1 MSDINLAIDGMT
13 CASCVARVE
22 RALGRVP
29 GVREASV
36 NLATHSA
43 RVSVDGAAGDAL
55 LQAVEKAGYEAAL
68 IEPDAAPPAAVD
80 HDPTWKVV
88 LALLLSAPLVLPM
101 ADDLFGRHWMLP
113 AAWQFAL
120 AAPVVFWLGA
130 RFFIAGGKA
139 LRAGSGNMDLL
150 VALGTGAAFALSVW
164 LWWRSPDAMPPLY
177 FESAAVVVSLVLL
190 GKWLEA
196 RATKKTLAAL
206 DALRALAPDVATVR
220 RDGVEAQVP
229 LAQVRRGD
237 VVIVRPGE
245 RVPVD
250 GALQEGRSHFDES
263 LVTGESLPV
272 ARDVGEHVIGGSIN
286 GEGRV
291 VITTTAIG
299 GQTLLARIVAMVE
312 SAQTKKPPIQRVVDQ
327 VAAVFVPV
335 VVAIA
340 LITWLGWGL
349 IAGQWE
355 QGLVHAVSVLVIA
368 CPCAL
373 GLATPTALMVGTG
386 LAAQRGILVR
396 DAQALEVMRNVTV
409 VAFDKTGTLTQGQ
422 PRLVAIDGDEAV
434 LADAAALQA
443 ASEHPLARAVLRAA
457 AERGITPV
465 AASDVKAIAGRG
477 IEGRIGDRLLRLG
490 SSRWMQEIGVVIDTP
505 KDSAHTVSWL
515 AEGDAPTLRGRLDF
529 GDEPKPNAAAAIA
542 ALHAQGIR
550 SVMVSGDQPG
560 AAHAIASRLGID
572 EVHAQVLPEDK
583 AALIASL
590 RDGGKH
596 KVAMVGDGINDAP
609 ALAAADVGLAM
620 STGTDVAMA
629 TAGLTL
635 LRGDPMLVAEAH
647 ALSRAVTHKIR
658 QNLGWAFA
666 YNVLGI
672 PLAAFGFLTPMI
684 AGAAMALSSVSVVTS
699 ALMLRRW
706 KTPTKRPPAGGLGNE
721 PAAAF
726 SGSTAP

>member
-1 MSDINLAIDGMT
+1 VSDINLAIEGMT

-43 RVSVDGAAGDAL
+43 RVSVEGAAGDAL
-55 LQAVEKAGYEAAL
+55 LQAVEKAGYEAAV
-68 IEPDAAPPAAVD
+68 IEPDVAPHEAVD
-80 HDPTWKVV
+80 RDPTWKVV
-88 LALLLSAPLVLPM
+88 LALLLSAPLALPM
-101 ADDLFGRHWMLP
+101 AGDLIGRHWMLP
-113 AAWQFAL
+113 AAWQLAL
-120 AAPVVFWLGA
+120 AAPVVFWLGE
-130 RFFIAGGKA
+130 RFFVAGGKA
-139 LRAGSGNMDLL
+139 LRAGTGNMDLL

-164 LWWRSPDAMPPLY
+164 LWWRSPDAMPHLY

-220 RDGVEAQVP
+220 RDGVESQVP
-229 LAQVRRGD
+229 LATVRRGD
-237 VVIVRPGE
+237 EVIVRPGE

-250 GALQEGRSHFDES
+250 GTLAEGRSHFDES

-286 GEGRV
+286 GEGHV
-291 VITTTAIG
+291 VVTTTAIG

-312 SAQTKKPPIQRVVDQ
+312 SAQAKKPPIQRLVDQ

-335 VVAIA
+335 VVGIA
-340 LITWLGWGL
+340 LLAWLGWGL

-422 PRLVAIDGDEAV
+422 PRLVAIDGDDAV

-457 AERGITPV
+457 AERGLTH
-465 AASDVKAIAGRG
+465 AAAADVKAVAGRG
-477 IEGRIGDRLLRLG
+477 IEGRVGARRLRLG
-490 SSRWMQEIGVVIDTP
+490 STRWMQELGLSIETL

-515 AEGDAPTLRGRLDF
+515 AEGEPPTLRGRLDF
-529 GDEPKPNAAAAIA
+529 GDEPKANAAAAVA

-550 SVMVSGDQPG
+550 TVMVSGDQPG
-560 AAHAIASRLGID
+560 AANAIAARLGID

-590 RDGGKH
+590 RDNGKH
-596 KVAMVGDGINDAP
+596 VVAMVGDGINDAP

-635 LRGDPMLVAEAH
+635 LRGDPMLVAEAQ

-672 PLAAFGFLTPMI
+672 PLAAFGFLTPVI

-706 KTPTKRPPAGGLGNE
+706 KPRV
-721 PAAAF
+721 F
-726 SGSTAP
+726 

>member
-1 MSDINLAIDGMT
+1 VSDINLAIEGMT

-43 RVSVDGAAGDAL
+43 RVSIDGAGGDAL

-68 IEPDAAPPAAVD
+68 IEPDAVPPEAVD
-80 HDPTWKVV
+80 HDPAWKVG

-101 ADDLFGRHWMLP
+101 AGDLFARHWMLP
-113 AAWQFAL
+113 AAWQFML

-150 VALGTGAAFALSVW
+150 VALGTGAAFALSLW
-164 LWWRSPDAMPPLY
+164 LWWRNPDAMPHLY

-206 DALRALAPDVATVR
+206 DALRALAPDIATVR
-220 RDGVEAQVP
+220 RDGALQTVP
-229 LAQVRRGD
+229 LALVRRGD
-237 VVIVRPGE
+237 EVVVRPGE

-250 GALQEGRSHFDES
+250 GTVLEGRSHFDES

-272 ARDVGEHVIGGSIN
+272 ARDVGERVIGGSIN
-286 GEGRV
+286 GEGRIV
-291 VITTTAIG
+291 VKTTAIG
-299 GQTLLARIVAMVE
+299 GQTLLGRIVAMVE
-312 SAQTKKPPIQRVVDQ
+312 SAQAKKPPIQRLVDQ

-335 VVAIA
+335 VVGIA
-340 LITWLGWGL
+340 LIAWLGWGL
-349 IAGQWE
+349 VAGQWE

-396 DAQALEVMRNVTV
+396 DAQALEIMRKVTV

-422 PRLVAIDGDEAV
+422 PRLVAAGGDDGV

-443 ASEHPLARAVLRAA
+443 ASEHPLAHAVLRAA
-457 AERGITPV
+457 GERGITP
-465 AASDVKAIAGRG
+465 APATAVKAIAGRG
-477 IEGRIGDRLLRLG
+477 IEGRVGGRLLRLG
-490 SSRWMQEIGVVIDTP
+490 STRWMQELGVAVDAP
-505 KDSAHTVSWL
+505 QDSAHTVSWL
-515 AEGDAPTLRGRLDF
+515 VEGVAPPTLRGRLDF
-529 GDEPKPNAAAAIA
+529 GDEPKANAAAAIA
-542 ALHAQGIR
+542 ALHAQGLR
-550 SVMVSGDQPG
+550 TVMVSGDQPG
-560 AAHAIASRLGID
+560 AANAIATRLGID
-572 EVHAQVLPEDK
+572 EVHSQVLPEDK
-583 AALIASL
+583 AALIGSL

-596 KVAMVGDGINDAP
+596 VVAMVGDGINDAP

-635 LRGDPMLVAEAH
+635 LRGDPMLVAEAQ

-672 PLAAFGFLTPMI
+672 PLAAFGFLTPVM

-706 KTPTKRPPAGGLGNE
+706 KPPR
-721 PAAAF
+721 
-726 SGSTAP
+726 

>member
-22 RALGRVP
+22 RALARVA

-43 RVSVDGAAGDAL
+43 RVSADGVAGAAL

-68 IEPDAAPPAAVD
+68 IEPDAAPVAAID

-101 ADDLFGRHWMLP
+101 VGDLFGRHWMLP

-120 AAPVVFWLGA
+120 ATPVVFWLGA
-130 RFFIAGGKA
+130 RFFVAGGKA
-139 LRAGSGNMDLL
+139 LRAGAGNMDLL
-150 VALGTGAAFALSVW
+150 VALGTGAAFALSVC
-164 LWWRSPDAMPPLY
+164 LWWRSPDAMPHLY

-206 DALRALAPDVATVR
+206 DALRALAPDVASVR
-220 RDGVEAQVP
+220 RDGVESQVP
-229 LAQVRRGD
+229 LGQVRRGD
-237 VVIVRPGE
+237 EVIVRPGE

-250 GALQEGRSHFDES
+250 GTLQEGRSHFDES

-312 SAQTKKPPIQRVVDQ
+312 LAQAKKPPIQRVVDQ

-335 VVAIA
+335 VVGIA
-340 LITWLGWGL
+340 LITWLGWGS

-422 PRLVAIDGDEAV
+422 PRLVAIDSDDAV
-434 LADAAALQA
+434 LANVDGYALLADAAALQA

-457 AERGITPV
+457 AERGMTPA

-477 IEGRIGDRLLRLG
+477 IEGRVGNRLLRLG
-490 SSRWMQEIGVVIDTP
+490 STRWMQELGVVIDTP

-550 SVMVSGDQPG
+550 TVMVSGDQPG
-560 AAHAIASRLGID
+560 AANAIASRLGID

-583 AALIASL
+583 AALIAAL
-590 RDGGKH
+590 RNNGQH
-596 KVAMVGDGINDAP
+596 VVAMVGDGINDAP

-672 PLAAFGFLTPMI
+672 PLAAFGFLTPVI

-706 KTPTKRPPAGGLGNE
+706 KPKP
-721 PAAAF
+721 
-726 SGSTAP
+726 

>member
-1 MSDINLAIDGMT
+1 MSDINLAIEGMT
-13 CASCVARVE
+13 CASCVSRVE

-55 LQAVEKAGYEAAL
+55 LQAVEKAGYEAEL
-68 IEPDAAPPAAVD
+68 IEPDAAPHAAVD
-80 HDPTWKVV
+80 HDPAWKVV

-101 ADDLFGRHWMLP
+101 LGDLLAQHWMLP

-139 LRAGSGNMDLL
+139 LRAGTGNMDLL

-164 LWWRSPDAMPPLY
+164 SWRRNPDAMPHLY
-177 FESAAVVVSLVLL
+177 FESAAVVISLVLL

-237 VVIVRPGE
+237 TVIVRPGE

-250 GALQEGRSHFDES
+250 GTLTEGRSHFDES

-272 ARDVGEHVIGGSIN
+272 ARDAGEHVIGGSIN

-291 VITTTAIG
+291 VIETTAIG
-299 GQTLLARIVAMVE
+299 GQTLLSRIVAMVE
-312 SAQTKKPPIQRVVDQ
+312 SAQAKKPPIQRLVDQ

-349 IAGQWE
+349 VAGQWE

-396 DAQALEVMRNVTV
+396 DAQALEIMRNVTV
-409 VAFDKTGTLTQGQ
+409 IAFDKTGTLTQGQ
-422 PRLVAIDGDEAV
+422 PRLVATCGDDAV

-457 AERGITPV
+457 TERGITPQ
-465 AASDVKAIAGRG
+465 AASDVKAVAGRG
-477 IEGRIGDRLLRLG
+477 IEGRVGDRLLRLG
-490 SSRWMQEIGVVIDTP
+490 STRWMQELGVPIDAP
-505 KDSAHTVSWL
+505 PDSAHTVSWL
-515 AEGDAPTLRGRLDF
+515 VEGDPAKRRGRLDF
-529 GDEPKPNAAAAIA
+529 GDEPKANAAAAIA
-542 ALHAQGIR
+542 ALHAQGMR
-550 SVMVSGDQPG
+550 TVMVSGDQPG
-560 AAHAIASRLGID
+560 AANAIASRLGID

-590 RDGGKH
+590 RENGKH

-635 LRGDPMLVAEAH
+635 LRGDPMLVAEAQ

-672 PLAAFGFLTPMI
+672 PLAAFGLLTPVL

-706 KTPTKRPPAGGLGNE
+706 KPPV
-721 PAAAF
+721 
-726 SGSTAP
+726 

>member
-43 RVSVDGAAGDAL
+43 RVSVNGAAGDAL
-55 LQAVEKAGYEAAL
+55 LRAVEKAGYEAAL
-68 IEPDAAPPAAVD
+68 IEPDAAPPEAVD

-101 ADDLFGRHWMLP
+101 LGDLFGRHWMLP

-139 LRAGSGNMDLL
+139 LRAGTGNMDLL
-150 VALGTGAAFALSVW
+150 VALGTGAAFALSLW
-164 LWWRSPDAMPPLY
+164 LWWRSPDAMPHLY

-220 RDGVEAQVP
+220 RDGIEAQVP

-237 VVIVRPGE
+237 EVIVRPGE

-250 GALQEGRSHFDES
+250 GTLREGRSHFDES

-272 ARDVGEHVIGGSIN
+272 ARDVGERVIGGSIN

-291 VITTTAIG
+291 VVSTTAIG

-312 SAQTKKPPIQRVVDQ
+312 SAQAKKPPIQRVVDQ

-335 VVAIA
+335 VVGIA

-349 IAGQWE
+349 AAGQWE

-422 PRLVAIDGDEAV
+422 PRLVAIDGEDAV

-457 AERGITPV
+457 LERGLATA

-477 IEGRIGDRLLRLG
+477 IEGRVGDRLLRLG
-490 SSRWMQEIGVVIDTP
+490 SSRWMQELGVVIDTP

-515 AEGDAPTLRGRLDF
+515 AEGDAPMLRGRLDF
-529 GDEPKPNAAAAIA
+529 GDEPKANAAAAIA

-550 SVMVSGDQPG
+550 TVMVSGDQPG
-560 AAHAIASRLGID
+560 AANAIAVRLGID

-672 PLAAFGFLTPMI
+672 PLAAFGFLTPVI

-706 KTPTKRPPAGGLGNE
+706 KPPL
-721 PAAAF
+721 
-726 SGSTAP
+726 T

>member
-43 RVSVDGAAGDAL
+43 RVSVDGAASDAL
-55 LQAVEKAGYEAAL
+55 LQAVQKAGYEAAL
-68 IEPDAAPPAAVD
+68 IEPDAAPPEAVD

-101 ADDLFGRHWMLP
+101 AGDLFGRHWMLP

-139 LRAGSGNMDLL
+139 LRAGTGNMDLL
-150 VALGTGAAFALSVW
+150 VALGTGAAFALSLW
-164 LWWRSPDAMPPLY
+164 LWWRSPDAMPHLY

-229 LAQVRRGD
+229 LAQVRCGD
-237 VVIVRPGE
+237 QIIVRPGE

-250 GALQEGRSHFDES
+250 GTLQEGRSHFDES

-291 VITTTAIG
+291 VVSTTAIG

-312 SAQTKKPPIQRVVDQ
+312 SAQAKKPPIQRLVDQ

-409 VAFDKTGTLTQGQ
+409 VALDKTGTLTQGQ
-422 PRLVAIDGDEAV
+422 PRLVAIDGDAAV

-457 AERGITPV
+457 AERGITPA

-477 IEGRIGDRLLRLG
+477 IEGHVGTRLLRLG
-490 SSRWMQEIGVVIDTP
+490 STRWMQEIGVATCAP
-505 KDSAHTVSWL
+505 QDSAHTVSWL

-529 GDEPKPNAAAAIA
+529 GDEPKPNAVAAIA

-590 RDGGKH
+590 RSNGQH
-596 KVAMVGDGINDAP
+596 VVAMVGDGINDAP

-672 PLAAFGFLTPMI
+672 PLAAFGFLTPVI

-706 KTPTKRPPAGGLGNE
+706 KAPTQRPPAGGLGNE

-726 SGSTAP
+726 NGSTTP

>member
-1 MSDINLAIDGMT
+1 VSDINLAIEGMT

-22 RALGRVP
+22 RALGRVA

-43 RVSVDGAAGDAL
+43 RVSVDGVASDAL

-68 IEPDAAPPAAVD
+68 IEPHAAPPEAVD
-80 HDPTWKVV
+80 HDPAWKVA

-101 ADDLFGRHWMLP
+101 AGDLLGHHWMLP
-113 AAWQFAL
+113 AVWQFVL

-150 VALGTGAAFALSVW
+150 VALGTGAAFVLSVW
-164 LWWRSPDAMPPLY
+164 LWRRNPDSMAHLY

-220 RDGVEAQVP
+220 RDGVETQVA

-237 VVIVRPGE
+237 EVVVRPGE

-250 GALQEGRSHFDES
+250 GTLAEGRSHVDES
-263 LVTGESLPV
+263 LITGESLPV
-272 ARDVGEHVIGGSIN
+272 ARDVGERVIGGSIN
-286 GEGRV
+286 GEGRIV
-291 VITTTAIG
+291 VTTTAIG

-312 SAQTKKPPIQRVVDQ
+312 SAQAKKPPIQRLVDR

-349 IAGQWE
+349 VAGQWE

-396 DAQALEVMRNVTV
+396 DAPALEVMRNVTV

-422 PRLVAIDGDEAV
+422 PRLVAMHGDNALLADADGETLLAGVDGEAL

-457 AERGITPV
+457 AERGLTSTT
-465 AASDVKAIAGRG
+465 ATDVQAVAGRG
-477 IEGRIGDRLLRLG
+477 IEGRVGDRLLRLG
-490 SSRWMQEIGVVIDTP
+490 SRRWMQELGVMIDAP
-505 KDSAHTVSWL
+505 QDSVHTMSWL
-515 AEGDAPTLRGRLDF
+515 VEGEPPALRGRLDF

-542 ALHAQGIR
+542 ALHARGIR
-550 SVMVSGDQPG
+550 TVMVSGDQPG
-560 AAHAIASRLGID
+560 AVHAIASRLGID

-590 RDGGKH
+590 RNGGKH

-609 ALAAADVGLAM
+609 ALAAADVGLAITHTDG
-620 STGTDVAMA
+620 TGTDVAMA

-647 ALSRAVTHKIR
+647 SLSRAVTHKIR

-672 PLAAFGFLTPMI
+672 PLAALGFLTPVI

-706 KTPTKRPPAGGLGNE
+706 KPPA
-721 PAAAF
+721 
-726 SGSTAP
+726 